1 MLNNYDKMLKNHIAS
16 FLKVGKRK
24 IDIYGLQNDEQDSE
38 LAFTQA
44 GSEKDKIKFPF
55 LVLIRFPD
63 ILITDDSMTKRP
75 ANYEGYS
82 LIEDNDKK
90 ITLNCMR
97 CELSYALDIYAENK
111 KTTEDLAMQVYFK
124 LRNNPNFNVE
134 IKLPF
139 KDDNGSQLTVSCIPD
154 IVMDGTMSHLKTQ
167 DNLSAQ
173 LYRLRIKFILKN
185 VNIFDFSEKEVIEN
199 INYEILVRLGESTK
213 WEIL

>member
-82 LIEDNDKK
+82 LIEDDDRK

-199 INYEILVRLGESTK
+199 INYEILVRLGDSSK

>member
-82 LIEDNDKK
+82 LIEDNDRK

-199 INYEILVRLGESTK
+199 INYEILVRLGDSSK

>member
-82 LIEDNDKK
+82 LIEDDDRK

>member
-82 LIEDNDKK
+82 LIEDDDRK

-139 KDDNGSQLTVSCIPD
+139 KDEDGSQLTVSCIPD

-199 INYEILVRLGESTK
+199 INYEILVKLGDSPK

>member
-82 LIEDNDKK
+82 LIEDADRK

-139 KDDNGSQLTVSCIPD
+139 NDENGSQLTVSCIPD

-199 INYEILVRLGESTK
+199 INYEILVKLEDSSK

>member
-82 LIEDNDKK
+82 LIEDDDRK

-139 KDDNGSQLTVSCIPD
+139 KDEDGSQLTVSCIPD
-154 IVMDGTMSHLKTQ
+154 IVMDGTMSHIKTQ

-199 INYEILVRLGESTK
+199 INYEILVKLGDSPK

>member
-24 IDIYGLQNDEQDSE
+24 IDIYGLQNDEQDGE

-82 LIEDNDKK
+82 LIEDDDRK

-139 KDDNGSQLTVSCIPD
+139 KDEDGSQLTVSCIPD

-199 INYEILVRLGESTK
+199 INYEILVKLGDSPK

>member
-82 LIEDNDKK
+82 LIEDDDRK

-139 KDDNGSQLTVSCIPD
+139 KDEDGSQLTVSCIPD

-173 LYRLRIKFILKN
+173 LYRLRIKFILRN

-199 INYEILVRLGESTK
+199 INYEILVKLGDSPK